1 MNQVIDN
8 NQRWVSFLNASG
20 GEIPPYAVISF
31 KSDKGA
37 SSDVANYSQ
46 RLVAKKFSDGDP
58 CAATAFNSGAK
69 VPDGKYGVC
78 TFPVN
83 GPCWARVDS
92 GDMPSFADT
101 LSDDDEWLGR
111 DWGPTEDKWSITPAG
126 SGFTICSRP
135 DTDLNRVLVVAKD
148 KVIVCKADEDI
159 AKSASGKCI
168 VYTGASS
175 SGLTSTNYELDVYAR
190 TGAISKYDWVDVVR
204 LPWGFEALGGGG
216 GCPAVNTAWQVVF
229 GGEGAVGGSWLLQIS
244 GLPSGLG
251 TATDTAG
258 PLAYDV
264 SAAALQSALEALSH
278 VGAGNVS
285 VTGGAGSWVIQF
297 IGDLSR
303 QYIGPLAINGSSLSK
318 GYNFWS
324 SVSMLVMGH
333 A

>member
-46 RLVAKKFSDGDP
+46 RLIAKKFSDGDP

-101 LSDDDEWLGR
+101 LSGDDDWLGR
-111 DWGPTEDKWSITPAG
+111 DWGPTKGKWSITPSG

-168 VYTGASS
+168 VYTGTSS

-190 TGAISKYDWVDVVR
+190 TGAIKKYDWVDVVR

-216 GCPAVNTAWQVVF
+216 GDILVCVSDDSIAKGYSGSVSVYDS
-229 GGEGAVGGSWLLQIS
+229 GADTGDNVGALARLDDVAANKWVYVSRVVGGGYEII
-244 GLPSGLG
+244 
-251 TATDTAG
+251 
-258 PLAYDV
+258 
-264 SAAALQSALEALSH
+264 AAEC
-278 VGAGNVS
+278 
-285 VTGGAGSWVIQF
+285 
-297 IGDLSR
+297 
-303 QYIGPLAINGSSLSK
+303 
-318 GYNFWS
+318 
-324 SVSMLVMGH
+324 
-333 A
+333 